1 MPGFTFVPYEE
12 VTHPPLLYA
21 NESNFVSYLVTD
33 SYGNVAHF
41 DLPPFTD
48 PQTLALHVLDPDVN
62 T

>member
-1 MPGFTFVPYEE
+1 M
-12 VTHPPLLYA
+12 
-21 NESNFVSYLVTD
+21 SNSVSYLVTD
-33 SYGNVAHF
+33 SDRNVTHF